1 MKRAARL
8 LAVAVVAALGAVAV
22 AQAPALNVQ
31 MGLWEISS
39 TTDLGGQ
46 MPAVDT
52 GKMTPDQKARLEAA
66 MKGLMGPHTS
76 VNKSC
81 VTKEKFNQSNFMGQ
95 DQPGAACQQAITT
108 NTSTSLEGTVTC
120 TGEHPMSGQIH
131 IDAPSPTTFTGSVKA
146 TSTEGGRPTTVNIAL
161 SGKWLSADCGT
172 VK

>member
-1 MKRAARL
+1 MKRGARL
-8 LAVAVVAALGAVAV
+8 LALAAVAALGGVAA

-46 MPAVDT
+46 MPGVDT
-52 GKMTPDQKARLEAA
+52 TKMTPEQKARVEAA
-66 MKGLMGPHTS
+66 MKGMMGPRTS

-81 VTKEKFNQSNFMGQ
+81 VTKEKFDQSNFMTQ
-95 DQPGAACQQAITT
+95 DQPGDTCHQAITT
-108 NTSTSLEGTVTC
+108 NTRTSLEGTVTC

-131 IDAPSPTTFTGSVKA
+131 IDAPSPTTFTGTVKA
-146 TSTEGGRPTTVNIAL
+146 TSTEGGRATTINMAL

>member
-8 LAVAVVAALGAVAV
+8 LAVAVVAALGAVAA

-46 MPAVDT
+46 IPGIDT
-52 GKMTPDQKARLEAA
+52 SKMTPDQKARLDAA
-66 MKGLMGPHTS
+66 MKAMAGPHTS
-76 VNKSC
+76 KTC
-81 VTKEKFNQSNFMGQ
+81 MTKEKFDQSNFMGQ
-95 DQPGAACQQAITT
+95 DQPGGACHQAITT

-120 TGEHPMSGQIH
+120 AGEHPMSGQVH
-131 IDAPSPTTFTGSVKA
+131 IDAPSPTTFTGTVKA
-146 TSTEGGRPTTVNIAL
+146 TSTEGARATTVNIAL
-161 SGKWLSADCGT
+161 SGKWLSADCGA